1 MSPVGERSAWAR
13 SNPLETDVDALS
25 SIQVRETWAGAP
37 RLAARVTS
45 RRWKR
50 SLLRAD
56 EVGLTLLDER
66 LHRLLMILGVE
77 GHHFVR

>member
-37 RLAARVTS
+37 RLPARVTS
-45 RRWKR
+45 RRWNAHSFAPTK
-50 SLLRAD
+50 LGLRFSTNAF
-56 EVGLTLLDER
+56 TAS
-66 LHRLLMILGVE
+66 
-77 GHHFVR
+77 